1 MTTLRWKFVT
11 ILLVF
16 VVFFGVGVYPILA
29 TRYGWIA
36 ALDVSAL
43 FMISIAGLWL
53 VVHSGRRID

>member
-1 MTTLRWKFVT
+1 LA
-11 ILLVF
+11 
-16 VVFFGVGVYPILA
+16 GVLNTATNLGGALSPVLTPILA

-53 VVHSGRRID
+53 VVNSGRRID